1 MLKLYGLLNGYKSL
15 RTQIE
20 YSNCLWMRIKSADW
34 RLRNIWA
41 SVLLWCPPLLR
52 CIALYFHDAWSKRC
66 TDSRIFPPASRP
78 ASCICD
84 HVPIAK
90 NFKFTWFPQKNFVPS
105 THESVSV
112 LLSDGYVAIHWLSL
126 SEVTTTAIHCVRFQ
140 ISWQL
145 TGKANCWQDR
155 QHTDPRWHV
164 VSEDTTRIIRCWL
177 LHDTASIWR
186 VTIPSNH
193 ADWIAQP

>member
-90 NFKFTWFPQKNFVPS
+90 NFKFTWFPQKKLRSIRARVCVSASLWWLRCNPLTEPVWSDYDSDTLCTVSDFMAAYGEGKLLTRQTTYRPS
-105 THESVSV
+105 VARG
-112 LLSDGYVAIHWLSL
+112 LWGYYSHYQML
-126 SEVTTTAIHCVRFQ
+126 TTAWYCEY
-140 ISWQL
+140 L
-145 TGKANCWQDR
+145 ANDNTQ
-155 QHTDPRWHV
+155 
-164 VSEDTTRIIRCWL
+164 
-177 LHDTASIWR
+177 
-186 VTIPSNH
+186 
-193 ADWIAQP
+193 